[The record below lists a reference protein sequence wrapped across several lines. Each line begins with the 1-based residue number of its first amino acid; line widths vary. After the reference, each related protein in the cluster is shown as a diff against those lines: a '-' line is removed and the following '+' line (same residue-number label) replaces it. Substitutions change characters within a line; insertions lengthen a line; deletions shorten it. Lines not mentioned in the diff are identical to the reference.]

1 MSELTPT
8 NEQLKACA
16 DTIKDSI
23 KDFVEKSGVKGAVLG
38 LSGGIDSACVASLA
52 CDVVNLRVLIM
63 PDKVTLPADVAD
75 ARELS
80 KKLGVDYSEINLGDM
95 LDVVGDS
102 FPWDEFHGEKKI
114 LAEGNLKAR
123 LRMVLLYMAAN
134 YSGRVVLGTGNK
146 TETLLGYCTKYGDAG
161 VDYLPLGGL
170 YKTQVMQIGKYL
182 ALPESIQNK
191 PPSAGLWAGQTD
203 EAELG
208 MDYQTMDEILH
219 RMHDLNWSADKVVD
233 ESGIKEKRVRKL
245 VERMEK
251 NRHKR
256 GLPETVD
263 LSKILNK

>member
-1 MSELTPT
+1 
-8 NEQLKACA
+8 
-16 DTIKDSI
+16 
-23 KDFVEKSGVKGAVLG
+23 
-38 LSGGIDSACVASLA
+38 
-52 CDVVNLRVLIM
+52 
-63 PDKVTLPADVAD
+63 
-75 ARELS
+75 
-80 KKLGVDYSEINLGDM
+80 
-95 LDVVGDS
+95 
-102 FPWDEFHGEKKI
+102 
-114 LAEGNLKAR
+114 
-123 LRMVLLYMAAN
+123 VLLYMAAN